1 MKSSFLPFAVC
12 VLLGLPLFLC
22 AQDVASDKTPGFV
35 IPEGKTAAELV
46 ESVHKQLAENKP
58 KLGSSDEVVTKYIAE
73 ASVFLRD
80 MGDKI
85 IALKPEDAILQDA
98 YKMKFEGLE
107 HLANEGDPQAVKNV
121 EDFLEEVDRV
131 LPETQLAKLVRTL
144 DLERKATVFL
154 EKEPTEENFK
164 KLFKEVKTLIAQKPV
179 DFLPQIALI
188 FVEVAKQAE
197 EKLNQK
203 GLADK
208 TCSELTADL
217 KAVRHESLQPVIT
230 RIETVQR
237 RLNLIGQ
244 EVKFEGI
251 MLDGKKFDV
260 KSLRGK
266 VVLVDFF
273 ASWCVPCL
281 EELPNVQAAYEK
293 YHDKGFEIV
302 SIGVDFGDP
311 NEVRN
316 LKRLVES
323 KKIPWTVLSDE
334 LTVKEKMPSIG
345 EYYGVDAIPEM
356 FLVDKEGKVAELDTR
371 GPKLIETLEKMLQ

>member
-1 MKSSFLPFAVC
+1 MKLHA
-12 VLLGLPLFLC
+12 LPLI
-22 AQDVASDKTPGFV
+22 VALFCSLPLLFAEDAVPEKAPGFA
-35 IPEGKTAAELV
+35 ILEGKTAAELV
-46 ESVHKQLAENKP
+46 ESVHKQLTDNRP
-58 KLGSSDEVVTKYIAE
+58 KLGSSDAVVMKYNTD

-85 IALKPEDAILQDA
+85 IAMKPEGPILQDA
-98 YKMKFEGLE
+98 YKMKFEGLA

-121 EDFLEEVDRV
+121 EDFLDEIDKV
-131 LPETQLAKLVRTL
+131 LPETQLAKVVRTL

-164 KLFKEVKTLIAQKPV
+164 KLLKEVKTLIAQKPV
-179 DFLPQIALI
+179 DFLPYTALI

-197 EKLNQK
+197 EKLKQK

-208 TCSELTADL
+208 TSTELIAVL
-217 KAVRHESLQPVIT
+217 KAVNSESLQPIIT
-230 RIETVQR
+230 RIETIQR

-244 EVKFEGI
+244 EVKIEGI
-251 MLDGKKFDV
+251 TLDGEKFDV

-266 VVLVDFF
+266 VILIDFF
-273 ASWCVPCL
+273 ASWCMPCIQ
-281 EELPNVQAAYEK
+281 ELPNIQAAYEK

-302 SIGVDFGDP
+302 SIGVDYGAPD
-311 NEVRN
+311 EVRN

-323 KKIPWTVLSDE
+323 KKILWTVLSDE
-334 LTVKEKMPSIG
+334 LTVKEKLPSIA
-345 EYYGVDAIPEM
+345 EYYAVDAIPEM

-371 GPKLIETLEKMLQ
+371 GPKLLEALEKMFQ